1 MSYEYDGNSGLQ
13 PQPPKKNNNDLGSW
27 ILIAVMFAVAWPVGL
42 ILLLS
47 KLSEGGGRKMRQ
59 QARDA
64 WQRTAAGSAEAK
76 SAQARSSAAKNTV
89 RKVTETPNYSD
100 KGAKTMKIIGAVV
113 GILGCVAMLSAVSD
127 NLSYAYH
134 YNEWWYFARQLFYPM
149 GMMAGGVS
157 LLLGSGAMK
166 RRQRRFATYLR
177 TAGQKAAVPLDYL
190 ARAADVSRKRVEKDV
205 NLMLEKGMWGDE
217 AYIDL
222 GSGMLFKSQEAAT
235 AYFDAA
241 HRAKAE
247 QEQPQQPAAPA
258 PEGYAAILAQIRDL
272 NDRIADERLS
282 AQMDRM
288 EQVAGRIF
296 RLIEEDENK
305 RAAAGTFLSYYLPT
319 TLKLLRSYDE
329 LSRQGVSGQNIT
341 GTMEKVESMMDT
353 IVLAFEKQ
361 LDGLFGDQA
370 MDISTDIT
378 VLDNM
383 MAREGLTGGNALHK
397 AAQENPVSDPEP
409 ELDIRSDSGEA
420 DGGITLQL

>member
-1 MSYEYDGNSGLQ
+1 MSYEYDGSSGLQ
-13 PQPPKKNNNDLGSW
+13 PQPPKKNNNNDLGSW

-59 QARDA
+59 QAREA

-76 SAQARSSAAKNTV
+76 PAQARASAAKNTV

-113 GILGCVAMLSAVSD
+113 AILGAFFLVQQVDYFELR
-127 NLSYAYH
+127 YAIKWH
-134 YNEWWYFARQLFYPM
+134 DWMDLLRQVFYPM

-319 TLKLLRSYDE
+319 TLKLLENYAAFE
-329 LSRQGVSGQNIT
+329 EAGVSGENLSQAKAKIEK
-341 GTMEKVESMMDT
+341 TMDS
-353 IVLAFEKQ
+353 IVAGFEHQ
-361 LDGLFGDQA
+361 LDELYRTDA
-370 MDISTDIT
+370 MDIDS
-378 VLDNM
+378 
-383 MAREGLTGGNALHK
+383 
-397 AAQENPVSDPEP
+397 
-409 ELDIRSDSGEA
+409 DIRVMETMLRRDTASVA
-420 DGGITLQL
+420 DDFGLNGGSAVQQKES